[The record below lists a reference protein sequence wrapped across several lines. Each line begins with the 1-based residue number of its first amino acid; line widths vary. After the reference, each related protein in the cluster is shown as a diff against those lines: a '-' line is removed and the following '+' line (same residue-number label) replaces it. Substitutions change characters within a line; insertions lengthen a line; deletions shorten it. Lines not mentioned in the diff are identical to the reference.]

1 MPEGPAP
8 ELPPGAR
15 IRRSSS
21 ARATPRA
28 SPRASPRSSPHS
40 SRHGSLRRE
49 GEDHPHALLISTC
62 SRHGSLRR
70 ESDDAALLISSCSRH
85 GSLRRA
91 SDDTLLITT
100 PIHLEP
106 RVVIAGPKMHTLP
119 LPLGDGEYLA
129 LSPLGTPL
137 LATPVSPTT
146 PTPATPVSPIIP
158 RIIST
163 NWESLG
169 AYDPYR

>member
-8 ELPPGAR
+8 DLPPGIR
-15 IRRSSS
+15 TRRSYS
-21 ARATPRA
+21 ARA
-28 SPRASPRSSPHS
+28 SPRHSPRSSPRQ

-49 GEDHPHALLISTC
+49 GEEPHLIS
-62 SRHGSLRR
+62 
-70 ESDDAALLISSCSRH
+70 A
-85 GSLRRA
+85 
-91 SDDTLLITT
+91 

-106 RVVIAGPKMHTLP
+106 RVVLALPSMMHTLP
-119 LPLGDGEYLA
+119 LPFGEGEFVA

-137 LATPVSPTT
+137 LTTPVSPTT
-146 PTPATPVSPIIP
+146 PTPATPLSPIIP